1 MNSKTTRWWIVGL
14 VLAASWTARQTAA
27 QDPAEFLRRLD
38 TNNDGMIDAS
48 ELEGRFGGFI
58 LRMADNNPRLD
69 FSRPVPIDHLV
80 GEFNRMREE
89 RMQAGGGPGGPGG
102 GPGGPGGG
110 PGGPGGWGGGPGGG
124 FQGRGGP
131 PGGGPPSGDDAGR
144 DRGRGGGDDRSNVY
158 RAPESSE
165 MKPLV
170 PVFGEEEVVTPP
182 LGFGAEGELFSVVIT
197 EQDRQEA
204 ARAFR
209 YYDRNNDGRI
219 DQEEMQRS
227 RRGADLL
234 QYDRNRDGVITLDEM
249 EYRYARRRIENTRNV
264 AAGGQAERD
273 QGQQGGERRGRGGRE
288 GGREGGEGRNQSNG
302 NPSPYAALSSY
313 RVVAPVER
321 LPAGLPDWFYRNDA
335 DGDGQIS
342 MAEFSATWTEAVLE
356 DFYQF
361 DLNRDGLI
369 TPEEALRAKAAGAV
383 RGSPVGAAAA
393 AAPANEASS
402 SRSRGTPSAPT
413 AAAEP
418 ASQDAGPPIDPRHM
432 EYYRGLVAKYDTNGD
447 GVLTED
453 EWVNMSR
460 NPAAADV
467 NGDGKITVEEYAR
480 WAMRR

>member
-1 MNSKTTRWWIVGL
+1 MNNKTTRWLIVGL
-14 VLAASWTARQTAA
+14 VLAASWSARQAVA

-69 FSRPVPIDHLV
+69 FSRPVPIDRV
-80 GEFNRMREE
+80 AAEFTRMREE
-89 RMQAGGGPGGPGG
+89 RMQAGGGGPGG
-102 GPGGPGGG
+102 GTG
-110 PGGPGGWGGGPGGG
+110 GGPGGWGGGRGEDT
-124 FQGRGGP
+124 QGRGGP
-131 PGGGPPSGDDAGR
+131 PGGRPTGGDDAGR
-144 DRGRGGGDDRSNVY
+144 DRGRGGGDERTNVY
-158 RAPESSE
+158 RAPEANE

-170 PVFGEEEVVTPP
+170 PVFGEEEVISPP

-227 RRGADLL
+227 RRGADLM

-249 EYRYARRRIENTRNV
+249 EYRYARRRIENTRTA
-264 AAGGQAERD
+264 AAGGQGERD
-273 QGQQGGERRGRGGRE
+273 QGQQGGERRGRGGRD
-288 GGREGGEGRNQSNG
+288 GGREGGEGRGQSNG
-302 NPSPYAALSSY
+302 NPSPYAALNSY

-383 RGSPVGAAAA
+383 RGSAVSA
-393 AAPANEASS
+393 AAPATESNEAS
-402 SRSRGTPSAPT
+402 SRSRGAPT
-413 AAAEP
+413 D
-418 ASQDAGPPIDPRHM
+418 S
-432 EYYRGLVAKYDTNGD
+432 
-447 GVLTED
+447 
-453 EWVNMSR
+453 
-460 NPAAADV
+460 
-467 NGDGKITVEEYAR
+467 
-480 WAMRR
+480 

>member
-1 MNSKTTRWWIVGL
+1 MNSKTTRWLIVGL
-14 VLAASWTARQTAA
+14 VLAASWSVRQAAA
-27 QDPAEFLRRLD
+27 QDPTEFLRRLD

-48 ELEGRFGGFI
+48 ELEGRFGSFI

-69 FSRPVPIDHLV
+69 FSRPVPIDRLAE
-80 GEFNRMREE
+80 EFTRMREE
-89 RMQAGGGPGGPGG
+89 RMQAGGGPGG
-102 GPGGPGGG
+102 
-110 PGGPGGWGGGPGGG
+110 GPGGWGGGRGEGDRG
-124 FQGRGGP
+124 DDARGRGGP
-131 PGGGPPSGDDAGR
+131 PGGRPSGGDDAGR
-144 DRGRGGGDDRSNVY
+144 ERGRGGGDDRSNVY
-158 RAPESSE
+158 RASE
-165 MKPLV
+165 TTELKPLV
-170 PVFGEEEVVTPP
+170 PVFGEEKEVTPP

-209 YYDRNNDGRI
+209 FYDRNNDGKI
-219 DQEEMQRS
+219 DQEEMRRS
-227 RRGADLL
+227 RRGMDLL

-249 EYRYARRRIENTRNV
+249 EYRYARRRIENTRN
-264 AAGGQAERD
+264 AASGGQGDRD
-273 QGQQGGERRGRGGRE
+273 QGQQGGERRGRGGRD
-288 GGREGGEGRNQSNG
+288 GGRDGDGRERSNG

-321 LPAGLPDWFYRNDA
+321 LPAGLPDWFYRSDA
-335 DGDGQIS
+335 YGDGQIS
-342 MAEFSATWTEAVLE
+342 MAEFSATWSEAVLE

-369 TPEEALRAKAAGAV
+369 TPEEVLRAKAAGAV
-383 RGSPVGAAAA
+383 RGSPVSSVASESASE
-393 AAPANEASS
+393 PATESNEAP
-402 SRSRGTPSAPT
+402 SRSRGAFRSSATT
-413 AAAEP
+413 ASEP
-418 ASQDAGPPIDPRHM
+418 ASQDDGPPIDPRHM
-432 EYYRGLVAKYDTNGD
+432 EYYRGLIAKYDTNGD

>member
-1 MNSKTTRWWIVGL
+1 MNSKTTRWLIVGL
-14 VLAASWTARQTAA
+14 VLAASWSARQAVA

-69 FSRPVPIDHLV
+69 FSRPVPIDRLAS
-80 GEFNRMREE
+80 EFTRMREE
-89 RMQAGGGPGGPGG
+89 RMQAAGGAGGGPGGAPG
-102 GPGGPGGG
+102 
-110 PGGPGGWGGGPGGG
+110 GGPGGWGGGRGEG

-131 PGGGPPSGDDAGR
+131 PGGGPPGGAPAEGDAGR
-144 DRGRGGGDDRSNVY
+144 DRGRGGGDERTSVY
-158 RAPESSE
+158 RAPESNE
-165 MKPLV
+165 MKPLI
-170 PVFGEEEVVTPP
+170 PVFGEEKVVTPP

-204 ARAFR
+204 ARVFR
-209 YYDRNNDGRI
+209 YYDRNNDGKI

-227 RRGADLL
+227 RRGADLM

-249 EYRYARRRIENTRNV
+249 EYRYARRRIENTRT
-264 AAGGQAERD
+264 AATGGQGERD
-273 QGQQGGERRGRGGRE
+273 QAQQGGDRRGRGGRE
-288 GGREGGEGRNQSNG
+288 GGREGGDGRGQSNG
-302 NPSPYAALSSY
+302 NPSPYAALNSY

-321 LPAGLPDWFYRNDA
+321 LPEGLPDWFYRNDA

-383 RGSPVGAAAA
+383 RGSAVSAAES
-393 AAPANEASS
+393 NEAS
-402 SRSRGTPSAPT
+402 SRSRGATPDS
-413 AAAEP
+413 AAADAGP
-418 ASQDAGPPIDPRHM
+418 ASQDDGPPIDPRYLEHS
-432 EYYRGLVAKYDTNGD
+432 RGVIAKYDANGD
-447 GVLTED
+447 GVMTED

-480 WAMRR
+480 WIMSR